1 MARDI
6 PRFVSVDDHVV
17 EPPHLFQRWLPKK
30 FGRRPALAPRR
41 AQGHRQDGVQGRH
54 DLRDRVGRQPAQVRH
69 LVLRG
74 ARRAAQAPRRRRSG
88 SRATR

>member
-6 PRFVSVDDHVV
+6 PRFISVDDHVV
-17 EPPHLFQRWLPKK
+17 EPPHLFETLAAEEVR
-30 FGRRPALAPRR
+30 RRPARARVERR
-41 AQGHRQDGVQGRH
+41 GIGKMEYKGGTTYEIEWD
-54 DLRDRVGRQPAQVRH
+54 DTPAQVRH